1 MATKP
6 HLKQDPLVDK
16 LRPDPSQPPS
26 IERRGFLGRS
36 DKAGYWRLYLTRALT
51 DYVEIAEDDIVHQE
65 SLSTANNPDAGSR
78 VWIKE
83 TAILMFGPPTQVSAR
98 NLDGAISCSSLED
111 SWGSL
116 PGWRIIEPSVDLETL
131 LMLPVLP
138 WAIAARFFCVS
149 LGMLEGLIRSQS
161 RMRRFPASSSSWKRI
176 EVGSD
181 AHRCGRDIV
190 LGPGEYKTIHT
201 GALR

>member
-51 DYVEIAEDDIVHQE
+51 DYVEIAEGDIVHQE
-65 SLSTANNPDAGSR
+65 SLSTTNNPDAGSR

-149 LGMLEGLIRSQS
+149 LGMLEGLIGSQS
-161 RMRRFPASSSSWKRI
+161 RMRRFPACSSSWKRI
-176 EVGSD
+176 EVSSD
-181 AHRCGRDIV
+181 AHPCGREIV
-190 LGPGEYKTIHT
+190 LGPGEFKRIHT